1 MRVMSQ
7 PVGLPEVV
15 ESDLVRQVARSLT
28 AAIVQGHLRPGA
40 KVSEA
45 AVARE
50 LGISRAP
57 VREAARLLENQ
68 GLLRASPRRGFFV
81 RELSAADVDELYD
94 LRICVERHA
103 AVAASRRLTP
113 EARVALRRQLDLMD
127 TIAREDDPSTIVE
140 ADYQFH
146 RMICEAAGNGRLL
159 RLFDGLASELRI
171 VIGLIGR
178 LYDDPMKL
186 ARAHVP
192 LLDAI
197 EAGRPDAILAEVDHH
212 LGVARREVGLLLQSL
227 SPAKPDVL

>member
-7 PVGLPEVV
+7 PMGLPEVV
-15 ESDLVRQVARSLT
+15 ESDLVRQVARSLS
-28 AAIVQGHLRPGA
+28 AAIVEGRLRPGA

-81 RELSAADVDELYD
+81 RELSAAEVDELYD

-103 AVAASRRLTP
+103 AVAASGRLTQKTR
-113 EARVALRRQLDLMD
+113 AALRDQLALMD
-127 TIAREDDPSTIVE
+127 ALARADDPVACIE

-146 RMICEAAGNGRLL
+146 RMICETAGNGRLL
-159 RLFDGLASELRI
+159 RVFDGLASELRV

-186 ARAHVP
+186 AQAHVP
-192 LLDAI
+192 LLEAI
-197 EAGRPDAILAEVDHH
+197 EAGRADTILAEVDHH
-212 LGVARREVGLLLQSL
+212 LGVARREVGLLVRSL
-227 SPAKPDVL
+227 STGAGPP